1 MAQRNDGSCRHNSAA
16 VHILLSYTIKSDA
29 SAANITI
36 DVATDHHL
44 RLQRHV
50 SIARLTQPV
59 PTSPLRLP
67 RHRAVSSLVAIAL
80 LNALALV
87 ACARTLGTVNPAAPA
102 PSAVQAAAPVAA
114 APPRAAAIVPNPNA
128 PKVLVIATGGTIAGV
143 QDAPGTLGA
152 YRAGTLT
159 AEQIIASVPE
169 LSRYAKVEAEQ
180 FSNVASTLVTP
191 EMWVKLAK
199 RINVVLQRNDL
210 AGVVVTHGT
219 DRLEE
224 TAFFLYLTVRSQK
237 PVIVVGA
244 QRPATGISPDGPINL
259 LAAVRTAASPKAVD
273 KGVMVV
279 MDDRILSARE
289 SRKLYQRTGGFS
301 TGDMGM
307 LGVVAA
313 QGPEFFFAPVRRFG
327 TRSEFDLAGVDTLP
341 RVELT
346 MSYPGGTGQTFTT
359 NPKGVVVA
367 TTGLTG
373 AENQSYRALRQTGVV
388 VVTSFTSGENV
399 NGGGG
404 GDGPPPAAAR
414 PDSAAGRDTTA
425 RRDSTARPVVPPAPP
440 AVTALHLTATKAR
453 ILLMLALTKT
463 KDPREIQRMFNE
475 Y

>member
-1 MAQRNDGSCRHNSAA
+1 MREIRMMRVVRPTVA
-16 VHILLSYTIKSDA
+16 LLA
-29 SAANITI
+29 
-36 DVATDHHL
+36 L
-44 RLQRHV
+44 
-50 SIARLTQPV
+50 SIA
-59 PTSPLRLP
+59 
-67 RHRAVSSLVAIAL
+67 
-80 LNALALV
+80 
-87 ACARTLGTVNPAAPA
+87 ACARPVAAPV
-102 PSAVQAAAPVAA
+102 PSPSPVTPVAA
-114 APPRAAAIVPNPNA
+114 ASAAGAPAAGVAARPVAVVPNPNA

-143 QDAPGTLGA
+143 QNAPGTLGA

-159 AEQIIASVPE
+159 AEQITASVPE
-169 LSRYAKVEAEQ
+169 LARYARVETEQ

-199 RINVVLQRNDL
+199 RINAVLQRGDL

-224 TAFFLYLTVRSQK
+224 TAFFLYLTVRSSK
-237 PVIVVGA
+237 PVVVVGA

-259 LAAVRTAASPKAVD
+259 LSAVRTAASPKAVQ

-307 LGVVAA
+307 LGVVAS

-327 TRSEFDLAGVDTLP
+327 ERSEFDLDGVDTLP
-341 RVELT
+341 KVELT

-367 TTGLTG
+367 TTGMTA
-373 AENQSYRALRQTGVV
+373 AENATYRALRQTGVV

-404 GDGPPPAAAR
+404 GDGPPPAR
-414 PDSAAGRDTTA
+414 VDTTA
-425 RRDSTARPVVPPAPP
+425 QRDSVGRPAAAPVPPG
-440 AVTALHLTATKAR
+440 VTALHLTATKAR
-453 ILLMLALTKT
+453 ILLMVALTKT
-463 KDPREIQRMFNE
+463 KDPREIQRIFNE

>member
-1 MAQRNDGSCRHNSAA
+1 MRMNR
-16 VHILLSYTIKSDA
+16 V
-29 SAANITI
+29 
-36 DVATDHHL
+36 V
-44 RLQRHV
+44 R
-50 SIARLTQPV
+50 
-59 PTSPLRLP
+59 PT
-67 RHRAVSSLVAIAL
+67 V
-80 LNALALV
+80 ALV
-87 ACARTLGTVNPAAPA
+87 ALVAGACVRPSAAPVVTPSPAAPA
-102 PSAVQAAAPVAA
+102 PVASAPAAGVVA
-114 APPRAAAIVPNPNA
+114 RAAAVVPNPNA

-143 QDAPGTLGA
+143 QDAPGTLGS

-159 AEQIIASVPE
+159 AEQITASVPE
-169 LSRYAKVEAEQ
+169 LARYARIETEQ

-199 RINVVLQRNDL
+199 RINVALQRGDL

-224 TAFFLYLTVRSQK
+224 TAFFLYLTVRSNK
-237 PVIVVGA
+237 PVVVVGA

-259 LAAVRTAASPKAVD
+259 LSAVRTAASPRAVQ

-289 SRKLYQRTGGFS
+289 SRKLYQRTGGFD

-307 LGVVAA
+307 LGVVAS

-327 TRSEFDLAGVDTLP
+327 ERSEFDLDRVDTLP
-341 RVELT
+341 KVELT

-367 TTGLTG
+367 TTGMTA
-373 AENQSYRALRQTGVV
+373 AENATYRALRQTGVV

-404 GDGPPPAAAR
+404 GGDGPPPAR
-414 PDSAAGRDTTA
+414 VDTAA
-425 RRDSTARPVVPPAPP
+425 RRDSVARPVVAPVPPG
-440 AVTALHLTATKAR
+440 VVALHLTATKAR
-453 ILLMLALTKT
+453 ILLMVALTKT
-463 KDPREIQRMFNE
+463 NDPREIQRIFNE

>member
-1 MAQRNDGSCRHNSAA
+1 MTLSLTRVISPAVALLAA
-16 VHILLSYTIKSDA
+16 ALGACVRPA
-29 SAANITI
+29 SAP
-36 DVATDHHL
+36 V
-44 RLQRHV
+44 V
-50 SIARLTQPV
+50 SASPAAPV
-59 PTSPLRLP
+59 P
-67 RHRAVSSLVAIAL
+67 VASA
-80 LNALALV
+80 
-87 ACARTLGTVNPAAPA
+87 PAAPA
-102 PSAVQAAAPVAA
+102 PALSPASPVAA
-114 APPRAAAIVPNPNA
+114 RPVTVVPNPNA

-143 QDAPGTLGA
+143 QNAPGTLGG

-159 AEQIIASVPE
+159 AEQITASVPE
-169 LSRYAKVEAEQ
+169 LARYARVETEQ
-180 FSNVASTLVTP
+180 FSNVASTMVTP

-199 RINVVLQRNDL
+199 RINAVLQRGDL

-224 TAFFLYLTVRSQK
+224 TAFFLYLTVRSSK
-237 PVIVVGA
+237 PVVVVGS

-259 LAAVRTAASPKAVD
+259 LSAVRTAASPRATQ

-307 LGVVAA
+307 LGVVAS

-327 TRSEFDLAGVDTLP
+327 ERSEFDLDGVDTLP
-341 RVELT
+341 KVELT

-367 TTGLTG
+367 TTGMTA
-373 AENQSYRALRQTGVV
+373 AENATYRALRQTGVV
-388 VVTSFTSGENV
+388 VVTSFTSGENA

-404 GDGPPPAAAR
+404 GGGAGGDGPTAPAR
-414 PDSAAGRDTTA
+414 V
-425 RRDSTARPVVPPAPP
+425 DSTAPRDPIARPAAPPVPPVPPAVV
-440 AVTALHLTATKAR
+440 AQHLTATKAR
-453 ILLMLALTKT
+453 ILLMVALTKT
-463 KDPREIQRMFNE
+463 KDPREIQRIFNE

>member
-1 MAQRNDGSCRHNSAA
+1 MRMNR
-16 VHILLSYTIKSDA
+16 V
-29 SAANITI
+29 
-36 DVATDHHL
+36 V
-44 RLQRHV
+44 R
-50 SIARLTQPV
+50 
-59 PTSPLRLP
+59 PT
-67 RHRAVSSLVAIAL
+67 V
-80 LNALALV
+80 ALV
-87 ACARTLGTVNPAAPA
+87 ALVAGACVRPG
-102 PSAVQAAAPVAA
+102 AAPVGSPSPAA
-114 APPRAAAIVPNPNA
+114 TAPVATAPAAGVTARAAAVVPNPNA

-143 QDAPGTLGA
+143 QDAPGTLGS

-159 AEQIIASVPE
+159 AEQITASVPE
-169 LSRYAKVEAEQ
+169 LARYARIETEQ

-199 RINVVLQRNDL
+199 RINVVLQRGVL

-224 TAFFLYLTVRSQK
+224 TAFFLYLTVRSNK
-237 PVIVVGA
+237 PVVVVGA

-259 LAAVRTAASPKAVD
+259 LSAVRTAASPKAVQ

-289 SRKLYQRTGGFS
+289 SRKLYQRTGGFD

-307 LGVVAA
+307 LGVVAS

-327 TRSEFDLAGVDTLP
+327 ERSEFDLERVDTLP
-341 RVELT
+341 KVELT

-367 TTGLTG
+367 TTGMTA
-373 AENQSYRALRQTGVV
+373 AENATYRALRQTGVV

-404 GDGPPPAAAR
+404 GGDGPPPAR
-414 PDSAAGRDTTA
+414 VDTTA
-425 RRDSTARPVVPPAPP
+425 RRDSVARPVVAPVPPS
-440 AVTALHLTATKAR
+440 VVALHLTATKAR
-453 ILLMLALTKT
+453 ILLMVALTKT
-463 KDPREIQRMFNE
+463 NDPREIQRIFNE

>member
-1 MAQRNDGSCRHNSAA
+1 MREIRMMRVVRPTVA
-16 VHILLSYTIKSDA
+16 LLA
-29 SAANITI
+29 
-36 DVATDHHL
+36 L
-44 RLQRHV
+44 
-50 SIARLTQPV
+50 SIA
-59 PTSPLRLP
+59 
-67 RHRAVSSLVAIAL
+67 
-80 LNALALV
+80 
-87 ACARTLGTVNPAAPA
+87 ACARPVAAPV
-102 PSAVQAAAPVAA
+102 PSPNPVTPVAA
-114 APPRAAAIVPNPNA
+114 ASAAAAPAAGVAARPVAVVPNPNA

-143 QDAPGTLGA
+143 QNAPGTLGA

-159 AEQIIASVPE
+159 AEQITASVPE
-169 LSRYAKVEAEQ
+169 LARYARVETEQ

-199 RINVVLQRNDL
+199 RINAVLQRGDL

-224 TAFFLYLTVRSQK
+224 TAFFLYLTVRSSK
-237 PVIVVGA
+237 PVVVVGA

-259 LAAVRTAASPKAVD
+259 LSAVRTAASPKAVQ

-307 LGVVAA
+307 LGVVAS

-327 TRSEFDLAGVDTLP
+327 ERSEFDLDGVDTLP
-341 RVELT
+341 KVELT

-367 TTGLTG
+367 TTGMTA
-373 AENQSYRALRQTGVV
+373 AENATYRALRQTGVV

-404 GDGPPPAAAR
+404 GDGPPPARVDTTAQRDSAQRDSAAR
-414 PDSAAGRDTTA
+414 PAAA
-425 RRDSTARPVVPPAPP
+425 PVPPG
-440 AVTALHLTATKAR
+440 VTALHLTATKAR
-453 ILLMLALTKT
+453 ILLMVALTKT
-463 KDPREIQRMFNE
+463 KDPREIQRIFNE